1 MRTVTIPPSAG
12 DRVAALRIQALHR
25 TNRIVAALGTPL
37 VLWAAWSWRQDRAF
51 VVTAIILASLLAFP
65 ATLPARARTLRRFS
79 PVAGLLCAATV
90 SWLWDGAFATTGLLL
105 WSSAI
110 LAALAI
116 GRGPAVVLGLG
127 AVFMLLSAPIA
138 ASRWV
143 LPTTVRAVDA
153 DILTRFV
160 FIFGVLSATILIVT
174 WTVITPLERSLTA
187 ATRLVQDLRR
197 EQRARAVLDVRRV
210 EHDEDTRIG
219 LARRL
224 RRLLHGRLTSLE
236 RSLAS
241 AGRGDEVERAA
252 VDRAVTTVAELIEQI
267 RAAARQLRPVLL
279 DEAGLAPALAALAQ
293 SQLGRTAIAY
303 DTDFQI
309 PRRLSPAI
317 EVACYRIVQE
327 AIDNV
332 VHHARA
338 TSVRL
343 AATAHAHDLEVVVDD
358 NGIGFDPQHATR
370 DDPGDPSRGGL
381 FAMRQRSEALGGTV
395 RIESGP
401 GRGTRV
407 RVTLPLRGSM

>member
-1 MRTVTIPPSAG
+1 
-12 DRVAALRIQALHR
+12 
-25 TNRIVAALGTPL
+25 
-37 VLWAAWSWRQDRAF
+37 
-51 VVTAIILASLLAFP
+51 
-65 ATLPARARTLRRFS
+65 
-79 PVAGLLCAATV
+79 
-90 SWLWDGAFATTGLLL
+90 
-105 WSSAI
+105 
-110 LAALAI
+110 
-116 GRGPAVVLGLG
+116 
-127 AVFMLLSAPIA
+127 LSAPIT

-174 WTVITPLERSLTA
+174 WTVITPLERSLAA
-187 ATRLVQDLRR
+187 ATRLVRDLRR
-197 EQRARAVLDVRRV
+197 EQRARAVLDVRRA

-219 LARRL
+219 LARGL
-224 RRLLHGRLTSLE
+224 RRLLHARLTSLE

-241 AGRGDEVERAA
+241 GGRGEMERAA
-252 VDRAVTTVAELIEQI
+252 VDRAVTSVAELIDQV

-279 DEAGLAPALAALAQ
+279 DETGLAPALAALAQ

-303 DTDFQI
+303 DTDFRI

-332 VHHARA
+332 VHHACA

-358 NGIGFDPQHATR
+358 NGVGFDPQHATH

-401 GRGTRV
+401 ARGTRV
-407 RVTLPLRGSM
+407 RVTLPLGGSM